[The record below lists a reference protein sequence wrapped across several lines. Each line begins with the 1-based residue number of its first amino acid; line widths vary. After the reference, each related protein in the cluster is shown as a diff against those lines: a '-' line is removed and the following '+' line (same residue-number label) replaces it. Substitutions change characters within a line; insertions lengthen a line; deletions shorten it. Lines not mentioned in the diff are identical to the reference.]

1 MNFGFNPLKYSYPS
15 RRGLMYGTKGMVCTS
30 QPLAAQAGL
39 DMLKK
44 GGNAVDA
51 AIATAIAL
59 TVLEPTS
66 NGLGSD
72 AFAQV
77 WVGGKLYGLNGSG
90 YAPALLSPECEAL
103 KGKTAVPER
112 GWESVDVPGAVSAW
126 AELHKRFGKLPFA
139 DLFAPAID
147 YAENGYPVS
156 PVISRLWHEGLA
168 IFESYKNNEAF
179 KGWFDTF
186 TKNSETP
193 AAGTVAKL
201 PNQAKTLRLIADS
214 YGETFYRGEVAD
226 VIDAFSKAT
235 GGYIRKSDLAA
246 YRAEWAEPI
255 SIDYRGYR
263 VWELPPN
270 GHGIVALMA
279 LNILQGFEHDA
290 KDSAENLHHEIEAMK
305 LAYAD
310 GRKYVADPRY
320 MKAQVKELLSDE
332 YTAQRRALI
341 GEEAIMPQPGNP
353 FCGGTVYLCTA
364 DAEGNMVSYIQSNFQ
379 GFGSGIVVPGYGIAF
394 NDRASGFVLDPQHDD
409 YLAPLK
415 KPYHTIIPGF
425 LTKDGKAVGPFGVM
439 GGYMQPQG
447 HLQVIHNLIDFG
459 MNPQEALDCPRWQ
472 WIEGKKVMVEAAVG
486 DELINALRVR
496 GHELIVTDDTI
507 DFGRGQMILRSDDG
521 VLVGATEPRADGT
534 VAVW

>member
-1 MNFGFNPLKYSYPS
+1 MDFGFNPLQYKYPS
-15 RRGLMYGTKGMVCTS
+15 RRSVMYGTKGMVCSS

-39 DMLKK
+39 DMIKK

-77 WVGGKLYGLNGSG
+77 WIDGKLYGINGSG
-90 YAPALLSPECEAL
+90 YAPELLTPDCAAL
-103 KGKTAVPER
+103 KDKTAIPER
-112 GWESVDVPGAVSAW
+112 GWESVTVPGAVSAW

-139 DLFAPAID
+139 ELFAPAIE

-156 PVISRLWHEGLA
+156 PVISRLWHEGLGVFA
-168 IFESYKNNEAF
+168 PYKDNAAF

-186 TKNSETP
+186 TENGETP

-201 PNQAKTLRLIADS
+201 PKQARTLRLIADS
-214 YGETFYRGEVAD
+214 YGEAFYRGEIAD
-226 VIDAFSKAT
+226 KIDEFSRST

-246 YRAEWAEPI
+246 YRAEWVEPI

-279 LNILQGFEHDA
+279 LNILKGFEHGS
-290 KDSAENLHHEIEAMK
+290 KDCAENLHHEIEAMK

-332 YTAQRRALI
+332 YTAKRRALI
-341 GEEAIMPQPGNP
+341 GEQAIMPEPGNP

-364 DAEGNMVSYIQSNFQ
+364 DGDGNMVSYIQSNFQ

-394 NDRASGFVLDPQHDD
+394 NDRASGFTLDPQHDD
-409 YLAPLK
+409 YLVPLK

-447 HLQVIHNLIDFG
+447 HLQVIHNVIDFG

-472 WIEGKKVMVEAAVG
+472 WIEGKKVMVEAGVG
-486 DELINALRVR
+486 EELINALRAR
-496 GHELIVTDDTI
+496 GHELIVTDDFI
-507 DFGRGQMILRSDDG
+507 DFGRGQMIWRNDDG
-521 VLVGATEPRADGT
+521 VLVGATEPRADGM

>member
-1 MNFGFNPLKYSYPS
+1 MDFGFNPLQYKYPS
-15 RRGLMYGTKGMVCTS
+15 RRSVMYGTKGMVCSS

-39 DMLKK
+39 DMIKK

-51 AIATAIAL
+51 AVATAIAL
-59 TVLEPTS
+59 TILEPTS

-90 YAPALLSPECEAL
+90 YAPELLTPDCAAL
-103 KGKTAVPER
+103 KDKTAIPER
-112 GWESVDVPGAVSAW
+112 GWESVTVPGAVSAW

-139 DLFAPAID
+139 ELFAPAIE
-147 YAENGYPVS
+147 YAEKGYPVS
-156 PVISRLWHEGLA
+156 PVISRLWHESLGVFA
-168 IFESYKNNEAF
+168 PYKNNAAF

-186 TKNSETP
+186 TENGETP

-201 PNQAKTLRLIADS
+201 PQQAKTLRLIAGS

-226 VIDAFSKAT
+226 AIDKFSQAT
-235 GGYIRKSDLAA
+235 GGYIRKSDLAD
-246 YRAEWAEPI
+246 YRAEWVEPI
-255 SIDYRGYR
+255 SIDYHGYR

-270 GHGIVALMA
+270 GHGIVALIA
-279 LNILQGFEHDA
+279 LNILKGFAHDS
-290 KDSAENLHHEIEAMK
+290 KDCVENLHHEIEAMK

-310 GRKYVADPRY
+310 G
-320 MKAQVKELLSDE
+320 
-332 YTAQRRALI
+332 LI
-341 GEEAIMPQPGNP
+341 GEQALLPQPGNP

-364 DAEGNMVSYIQSNFQ
+364 DGEGNMVSYIQSNFQ

-394 NDRASGFVLDPQHDD
+394 NDRASGFTLDPQHDD
-409 YLAPLK
+409 YLVPLK

-447 HLQVIHNLIDFG
+447 HLQVMHNVIDFG

-472 WIEGKKVMVEAAVG
+472 WVEGKKVMIEAGVG
-486 DELINALRVR
+486 QEIIDGLRAR
-496 GHELIVTDDTI
+496 GHELIVTDDFI
-507 DFGRGQMILRSDDG
+507 DFGRGQMIWRSDDG
-521 VLVGATEPRADGT
+521 VLAGATEPRADGM

>member
-1 MNFGFNPLKYSYPS
+1 MNFGFNPLKYSYHS

-90 YAPALLSPECEAL
+90 YAPALLSPDCEAL

-168 IFESYKNNEAF
+168 IFEPYKNNEAF

-186 TKNSETP
+186 TKNGETP

-201 PNQAKTLRLIADS
+201 PDQAKTLRLIAGS
-214 YGETFYRGEVAD
+214 CGETFYRGEVAD
-226 VIDAFSKAT
+226 VIDAFSKST

-246 YRAEWAEPI
+246 YRAEWVEPI

-290 KDSAENLHHEIEAMK
+290 KGSAENLHHEIEAMK

-394 NDRASGFVLDPQHDD
+394 NDRANGFVLDPQHDD

-459 MNPQEALDCPRWQ
+459 MNPQEALDSPRWQ
-472 WIEGKKVMVEAAVG
+472 WIEGKKVMVEAAMG
-486 DELINALRVR
+486 EELINALRAR

>member
-1 MNFGFNPLKYSYPS
+1 MDFGFNPLQYKYPS
-15 RRGLMYGTKGMVCTS
+15 RRSVMYGTKGMVCSS

-39 DMLKK
+39 DMIKK

-51 AIATAIAL
+51 AVATAIAL
-59 TVLEPTS
+59 TILEPTS

-90 YAPALLSPECEAL
+90 YAPELLTPDCAAL
-103 KGKTAVPER
+103 KDKTAIPER
-112 GWESVDVPGAVSAW
+112 GWESVTVPGAVSAW

-139 DLFAPAID
+139 ELFAPAIE

-156 PVISRLWHEGLA
+156 PVISRLWHEGLGVFA
-168 IFESYKNNEAF
+168 PYKNNAAF

-186 TKNSETP
+186 TENGETP

-201 PNQAKTLRLIADS
+201 PKQAKTLRLIADS
-214 YGETFYRGEVAD
+214 YGEAFYRGEIAD
-226 VIDAFSKAT
+226 KIDEFSRST

-246 YRAEWAEPI
+246 YRAEWVEPI

-279 LNILQGFEHDA
+279 LNILKGFEHGS
-290 KDSAENLHHEIEAMK
+290 KDCAENLHHEIEAMK

-332 YTAQRRALI
+332 YTAKRRALI
-341 GEEAIMPQPGNP
+341 GEQAIMPRPGNP

-364 DAEGNMVSYIQSNFQ
+364 DGEGNMVSYIQSNFQ
-379 GFGSGIVVPGYGIAF
+379 GFGSGIVVPDYGIAF
-394 NDRASGFVLDPQHDD
+394 NDRASGFTLDPQHDD
-409 YLAPLK
+409 YLVPLK

-447 HLQVIHNLIDFG
+447 HLQVIHNVIDFG

-472 WIEGKKVMVEAAVG
+472 WIEGKKVMVEAGVG
-486 DELINALRVR
+486 EEIINALRAR
-496 GHELIVTDDTI
+496 GHELIVTDDFI
-507 DFGRGQMILRSDDG
+507 DFGRGQMIWRNDDG
-521 VLVGATEPRADGT
+521 VLVGATEPRADGM

>member
-77 WVGGKLYGLNGSG
+77 WVGGKLYGFNGSG

-168 IFESYKNNEAF
+168 IFEPYKNNEAF

-186 TKNSETP
+186 TKNGETP

-246 YRAEWAEPI
+246 YRAEWVEPI

-290 KDSAENLHHEIEAMK
+290 KGSAENLHHEIEAMK

-320 MKAQVKELLSDE
+320 MKAQVKELLSEE
-332 YTAQRRALI
+332 YTAERRALI

-472 WIEGKKVMVEAAVG
+472 WIEGKKVMVEAAMG
-486 DELINALRVR
+486 DELINALRAR

>member
-1 MNFGFNPLKYSYPS
+1 MKFDFDSLKYKYPS
-15 RRGLMYGTKGMVCTS
+15 RRSVLYGTKGMVCSS
-30 QPLAAQAGL
+30 QPLASQAGL
-39 DMLKK
+39 DMIKK

-77 WVGGKLYGLNGSG
+77 WVDGKLYGLNGSG
-90 YAPALLSPECEAL
+90 YAPALLTPDCDAL
-103 KGKTAVPER
+103 KGKTEIPER
-112 GWESVDVPGAVSAW
+112 GWQAVTVPGAVSAW

-139 DLFAPAID
+139 DLFEHAIE
-147 YAENGYPVS
+147 YATNGYPVS
-156 PVISRLWHEGLA
+156 PVISRLWREGFG
-168 IFESYKNNEAF
+168 IFAPYRNGEAF
-179 KGWFDTF
+179 KGWFETF
-186 TKNSETP
+186 AADGTTP
-193 AAGTVAKL
+193 AAGSVARL
-201 PNQAKTLRLIADS
+201 PMQAKTLRLIAES

-226 VIDAFSKAT
+226 AIDAFSRAT

-246 YRAEWAEPI
+246 YRAEWVEPI
-255 SIDYRGYR
+255 SIDYHGYR

-279 LNILQGFEHDA
+279 LNILKGFEHDG
-290 KDSAENLHHEIEAMK
+290 KDSVENFHHEIEAMK

-320 MKAQVKELLSDE
+320 MKAQVEELLSDE

-341 GEEAIMPQPGNP
+341 GDEAIMPKPGNP

-364 DAEGNMVSYIQSNFQ
+364 DGDGNMVSYIQSNFQ

-394 NDRASGFVLDPQHDD
+394 NDRAAGFTLDPAHDD
-409 YLAPLK
+409 YLVPLK

-425 LTKDGKAVGPFGVM
+425 LTKDGKAAGPFGVM

-447 HLQVIHNLIDFG
+447 HLQVIHNLVDFS

-472 WIEGKKVMVEAAVG
+472 WIEGKKVMIEA
-486 DELINALRVR
+486 NADPAIIEGLRAR
-496 GHELIVTDDTI
+496 GHELIVTDDFI

-521 VLVGATEPRADGT
+521 VLTGATEPRADGM

>member
-1 MNFGFNPLKYSYPS
+1 MDFGFNPLQYKYPS
-15 RRGLMYGTKGMVCTS
+15 RRSVIYGTKGMVCSS

-39 DMLKK
+39 DMIKK

-51 AIATAIAL
+51 AVATAIAL
-59 TVLEPTS
+59 TILEPTS

-90 YAPALLSPECEAL
+90 YAPELLTPDCAAL
-103 KGKTAVPER
+103 KDKTAIPER
-112 GWESVDVPGAVSAW
+112 GWESVTVPGAVSAW

-139 DLFAPAID
+139 ELFAPAIE

-156 PVISRLWHEGLA
+156 PVISRLWHEGLGVFA
-168 IFESYKNNEAF
+168 PYKSNAAF

-186 TKNSETP
+186 TENGETP

-201 PNQAKTLRLIADS
+201 PKQARTLRLIADS
-214 YGETFYRGEVAD
+214 YGEAFYRGEIAAA
-226 VIDAFSKAT
+226 IDEFSRST

-246 YRAEWAEPI
+246 YRAEWVEPI

-279 LNILQGFEHDA
+279 LNILKGFEHGS
-290 KDSAENLHHEIEAMK
+290 KDCAENLHHEIEAMK

-332 YTAQRRALI
+332 YTAKRRALI
-341 GEEAIMPQPGNP
+341 GEQAIMPRP
-353 FCGGTVYLCTA
+353 
-364 DAEGNMVSYIQSNFQ
+364 
-379 GFGSGIVVPGYGIAF
+379 GIAF
-394 NDRASGFVLDPQHDD
+394 NDRASGFTLDPQHDD
-409 YLAPLK
+409 YLVPLK

-447 HLQVIHNLIDFG
+447 HLQVIHNVIDFG

-472 WIEGKKVMVEAAVG
+472 WIEGKKVMVEAGVG
-486 DELINALRVR
+486 EEIINALRAR
-496 GHELIVTDDTI
+496 GHELIVTDDFI
-507 DFGRGQMILRSDDG
+507 DFGRGQMIWRSDDG
-521 VLVGATEPRADGT
+521 VLVGATEPRADGM

>member
-1 MNFGFNPLKYSYPS
+1 MDFGFDPLKYKYPS
-15 RRGLMYGTKGMVCTS
+15 RRSVMYGTKGMVCSS

-39 DMLKK
+39 EMIKK
-44 GGNAVDA
+44 GGNAIDA
-51 AIATAIAL
+51 AIATAI
-59 TVLEPTS
+59 V
-66 NGLGSD
+66 
-72 AFAQV
+72 
-77 WVGGKLYGLNGSG
+77 YGLNGSG
-90 YAPALLSPECEAL
+90 YAPARLTPDCPAL
-103 KGKTAVPER
+103 KDKTEMPER

-139 DLFAPAID
+139 DLFAPAIE

-156 PVISRLWHEGLA
+156 PVISRLWHNALSV
-168 IFESYKNNEAF
+168 FEPYKNKEAF
-179 KGWFDTF
+179 KAWFDTF
-186 TKNSETP
+186 TVDDKTP

-201 PNQAKTLRLIADS
+201 PHHAKTLRLIAGS

-226 VIDAFSKAT
+226 AIDKFSQAT
-235 GGYIRKSDLAA
+235 GGYIRKSDLAD
-246 YRAEWAEPI
+246 YRAEWVEPI
-255 SIDYRGYR
+255 SIDYHGY
-263 VWELPPN
+263 
-270 GHGIVALMA
+270 
-279 LNILQGFEHDA
+279 LNILKGFAHGN
-290 KDSAENLHHEIEAMK
+290 KDCVENLHHEIEAMK

-310 GRKYVADPRY
+310 GSKYVADPRY

-341 GEEAIMPQPGNP
+341 GEQALLPQPGNP

-364 DAEGNMVSYIQSNFQ
+364 DGEGNMVSYIQSNFQ

-394 NDRASGFVLDPQHDD
+394 NDRASGFTLDPQHDD
-409 YLAPLK
+409 YLVPLK

-447 HLQVIHNLIDFG
+447 HLQVMHNVIDFG

-472 WIEGKKVMVEAAVG
+472 WVEGKKVMIEASVG
-486 DELINALRVR
+486 QEIIDGLRAR
-496 GHELIVTDDTI
+496 GHELIVTDDFI
-507 DFGRGQMILRSDDG
+507 DFGRGQMIWRSDDG
-521 VLVGATEPRADGT
+521 VLAGATEPRADGT

>member
-15 RRGLMYGTKGMVCTS
+15 RRGLMYGTRGMVCTS

-103 KGKTAVPER
+103 KGKTVVPER

-168 IFESYKNNEAF
+168 IFEPYKNNEAF

-186 TKNSETP
+186 TKNGKTP

-246 YRAEWAEPI
+246 YRAEWVEPI

-290 KDSAENLHHEIEAMK
+290 KGSAENLHHEIEAMK

-320 MKAQVKELLSDE
+320 MKAQVKQLLSDE

-472 WIEGKKVMVEAAVG
+472 WIEGKKVMVEAAMG
-486 DELINALRVR
+486 EELINALRAR

>member
-15 RRGLMYGTKGMVCTS
+15 RRGLMYGTRGMVCTS

-90 YAPALLSPECEAL
+90 YAPALLSPECKAL

-147 YAENGYPVS
+147 YAKNGYPVS

-168 IFESYKNNEAF
+168 IFEPYKNNEAF

-186 TKNSETP
+186 TKNGETP

-201 PNQAKTLRLIADS
+201 PNQAKTLRLIAES

-246 YRAEWAEPI
+246 YRAEWVEPI

-270 GHGIVALMA
+270 GHGIIALMA

-290 KDSAENLHHEIEAMK
+290 KGSVENLHHEIEAMK

-320 MKAQVKELLSDE
+320 MKAQVEELLSEE

-341 GEEAIMPQPGNP
+341 GEEAIMPRPGNP

-394 NDRASGFVLDPQHDD
+394 NDRASGFVLNPQHDD

-472 WIEGKKVMVEAAVG
+472 WIEGKKVMVEAAMG
-486 DELINALRVR
+486 EELISALRAR

>member
-1 MNFGFNPLKYSYPS
+1 MDFGFNPLQYKYPS
-15 RRGLMYGTKGMVCTS
+15 RRSVMYGTKGMVCSS

-39 DMLKK
+39 DMIKK

-51 AIATAIAL
+51 AVATAIAL
-59 TVLEPTS
+59 TILEPTS

-90 YAPALLSPECEAL
+90 YAPELLTPDCAAL
-103 KGKTAVPER
+103 KDKTAIPER
-112 GWESVDVPGAVSAW
+112 GWESVTVPGAVSAW

-139 DLFAPAID
+139 ELFAPAIE

-156 PVISRLWHEGLA
+156 PVISRLWHEGLGVFA
-168 IFESYKNNEAF
+168 PYKSNAAF

-186 TKNSETP
+186 TENGETP

-201 PNQAKTLRLIADS
+201 PKQAKTLRLIADS
-214 YGETFYRGEVAD
+214 YGEAFYRGEIAD
-226 VIDAFSKAT
+226 KIDEFSRST

-246 YRAEWAEPI
+246 YRAEWVEPI

-279 LNILQGFEHDA
+279 LNILKGFEHGSKECA
-290 KDSAENLHHEIEAMK
+290 
-305 LAYAD
+305 AD

-332 YTAQRRALI
+332 YTAKRRALI
-341 GEEAIMPQPGNP
+341 GEQAIMPRPGNP

-364 DAEGNMVSYIQSNFQ
+364 DGEGNMVSYIQSNFQ
-379 GFGSGIVVPGYGIAF
+379 GFGSGIVVPDYGIAF
-394 NDRASGFVLDPQHDD
+394 NDRASGFTLDPQHDD
-409 YLAPLK
+409 YLVPLK

-447 HLQVIHNLIDFG
+447 HLQVIHNVIDFG

-472 WIEGKKVMVEAAVG
+472 WIEGKKVMVEAGVG
-486 DELINALRVR
+486 EELINALRAR
-496 GHELIVTDDTI
+496 GHELIVTDDFI
-507 DFGRGQMILRSDDG
+507 DFGRGQMIWRNDDG
-521 VLVGATEPRADGT
+521 VLVGATEPRADGM